1 MEFVAAG
8 LLVLSGA
15 ILIGLAYHNTLSEGW
30 QDISAPLGTQ
40 PHASTGVITKKAQP
54 Q

>member
-15 ILIGLAYHNTLSEGW
+15 ILIGLAYHDTVLLGW
-30 QDISAPLGTQ
+30 QDISGAIPKNPPAKGPGKQ
-40 PHASTGVITKKAQP
+40 
-54 Q
+54 

>member
-15 ILIGLAYHNTLSEGW
+15 ILIGLAYHDTVLLGW
-30 QDISAPLGTQ
+30 QDISGAILKNPPT
-40 PHASTGVITKKAQP
+40 TGPGKQ
-54 Q
+54 

>member
-15 ILIGLAYHNTLSEGW
+15 ILIGLAYHDTVLLGW
-30 QDISAPLGTQ
+30 QDISSPI
-40 PHASTGVITKKAQP
+40 PKITPAKGPGKQ
-54 Q
+54 